1 MPANLIIAPADEHL
15 ALRLVSALVFGWD
28 HIPMATQ
35 GQLLHDATFM
45 GNGTPNAITLPREL
59 LEFIDSNKPH

>member
-1 MPANLIIAPADEHL
+1 MPPNLSIAPSDEHL

-35 GQLLHDATFM
+35 GRLLHDATFM
-45 GNGTPNAITLPREL
+45 GATPDPMPMAREL
-59 LEFIDSNKPH
+59 LAFIEANKPH